1 MKKTHERKKLNDYFP
16 DWDNG
21 GGIFSLLEDYE
32 PPWTEAL
39 AGNEMVLDLAYH
51 GGYSGDKIASPY
63 LRKTVAG
70 EEPDQ
75 SEYTRICLTLEALFM
90 PNWIKQY
97 ATLSAQYNPIEN
109 YSMTEV
115 MTDDTTVDE
124 FGHVNTRE
132 LDTAHGKTGTETVTP
147 NLTHKKTG
155 TETTAPL
162 VTMTEQEN
170 TFGFNTVAENG
181 EPTTK
186 KTQTSGGT
194 STLTHNT
201 TETDTG
207 TNETEYDT
215 SETDTGSVTD
225 TESGENTRTRN
236 YELTRSG
243 NIGTTTSQ
251 MMLQSERDL
260 WVWNFFRDVVFPD
273 IDYLLTI
280 PVY

>member
-1 MKKTHERKKLNDYFP
+1 MNDAFP
-16 DWDNG
+16 EWDDNG
-21 GGIFSLLEDYE
+21 GIFDYLQEYDVPWKTAFTGIVERLNF
-32 PPWTEAL
+32 
-39 AGNEMVLDLAYH
+39 MYH
-51 GGYSGDKIASPY
+51 GSYSGDKFISPFIRKMVSGDTVTTEEANKIA
-63 LRKTVAG
+63 A
-70 EEPDQ
+70 
-75 SEYTRICLTLEALFM
+75 TLFSMFGA
-90 PNWIKQY
+90 NWVKEY
-97 ATLSAQYNPIEN
+97 ATLSAEYNPIEN

-124 FGHVNTRE
+124 FGHINTRE

-147 NLTHKKTG
+147 DLAHKKTG

-162 VTMTEQEN
+162 VTITEQEN
-170 TFGFNTVAENG
+170 TYGFNTVAENG
-181 EPTTK
+181 EPTSK

-194 STLTHNT
+194 STLTYNT
-201 TETDTG
+201 TENDTG
-207 TNETEYDT
+207 TNETEYNT

-243 NIGTTTSQ
+243 NIGVTTSQ

-273 IDYLLTI
+273 VDYLLTI